1 MIKVIVVDDE
11 SLIRIGF
18 RHFQWEAFGCE
29 LAGDAPDGL
38 SGLELAKKVHAD
50 IHILDIRMPKMNG
63 LELARKI
70 KEINPEGK
78 IVLLTGHNEF
88 EYAQAAINTG
98 VDYFLLK
105 PTNFDEFSKILVE
118 ITGAISAHRQR
129 QQDIEHTLHLI
140 DQAAPLAVMNLFQNL
155 LSGNYLPPEEIEGH
169 LNAFGITLEKAV
181 IIAAMQDQFHLP
193 YKNNMKTVFDN
204 YMIIN
209 AFLLTSQKYGC
220 HMQYMINGNELIILL
235 LYTEETSD
243 SDCIC
248 ITEKICLEVQEHICS
263 SLEETFLTFGISGV
277 CHHASDFCQ
286 EYLHAKKALNS
297 VQLSQNCTLCI
308 FSPALEENGI
318 PFILE
323 PYRKDI
329 LFDSI
334 FSGNQEQTEKILYEI
349 QNELFHNNP
358 GDSRSIKLC
367 IMEIVFDLLKR
378 LNQSAP
384 DISLNMIASLEE
396 LISDS
401 GSRSIR
407 QLFSALCEIIN
418 CITGHVSACTLSILP
433 ESCTKIMN
441 YIKINC
447 CDEELSLDTLSNEF
461 HLSNAHISRL
471 LKKECGKTFIEL
483 LTERRMEKAKI
494 YLQLPGCKVFEA
506 ARMVGYR
513 DVSYFIKLFKK
524 YTGVTPNQFN

>member
-29 LAGDAPDGL
+29 LAGDASDGI
-38 SGLELAKKVHAD
+38 SGLALAKKVHAD

-63 LELARKI
+63 LDLARQI

-78 IVLLTGHNEF
+78 IILLTGHNEF

-105 PTNFDEFSKILVE
+105 PTNFDEFSKILIE
-118 ITGAISAHRQR
+118 ITGSISAHRQR

-140 DQAAPLAVMNLFQNL
+140 DQATPLAVMNLFQNL

-169 LNAFGITLEKAV
+169 LNAFGITLEKTV
-181 IIAAMQDQFHLP
+181 IVTAMQDQFHLP

-209 AFLLTSQKYGC
+209 AFLLSSQKYGC
-220 HMQYMINGNELIILL
+220 HMQYMINGHEITILL
-235 LYTEETSD
+235 LYTKKTLD
-243 SDCIC
+243 SECIC
-248 ITEKICLEVQEHICS
+248 LTEKICLAVQEHICS
-263 SLEETFLTFGISGV
+263 SLEETFLTFGISNV
-277 CHHASDFCQ
+277 CHFASDFCQ
-286 EYLHAKKALNS
+286 EYLHAKKALNN
-297 VQLSQNCTLCI
+297 VQLSQNCTVCI

-323 PYRKDI
+323 PYRKNI

-334 FSGNQEQTEKILYEI
+334 FSGNKEQTEKNLYEM
-349 QNELFHNNP
+349 QNEIFHNSQS
-358 GDSRSIKLC
+358 DSRSIKICL
-367 IMEIVFDLLKR
+367 MEIAFDLLKR
-378 LNQSAP
+378 LNQSEP
-384 DISLNMIASLEE
+384 VFSQNMIACLEE
-396 LISDS
+396 LIS
-401 GSRSIR
+401 GSSNLSIR
-407 QLFSALCEIIN
+407 QLFSALCEIIKR
-418 CITGHVSACTLSILP
+418 ITIQISEYAFSSML

-447 CDEELSLDTLSNEF
+447 CEEDLSLDTLSNEF

-483 LTERRMEKAKI
+483 LTEMRMEKAKI